1 MEYPPPVDLVSLF
14 FPFEKTFFLMLTG
27 LGRGRQKTSR
37 RILPPAARLCL
48 TLSLMIVE
56 ARAVEASGTYGDDV
70 MWSLSSSGEFRIYGD
85 GEIANYS
92 AEADVPWSKYR
103 ARISTV
109 IQSLRS
115 YKSRT
120 EAEDFIERL

>member
-1 MEYPPPVDLVSLF
+1 M
-14 FPFEKTFFLMLTG
+14 K
-27 LGRGRQKTSR
+27 
-37 RILPPAARLCL
+37 RILPLALALLCL

-56 ARAVEASGTYGDDV
+56 ARAVEASGTCGDDV